1 MDREKLIRETFELDR
16 DVAFRTF
23 RRLYIENPAIVQA
36 CPDPAVR
43 EKVLRGFWNQDAE
56 KRYPEYREKS
66 GMLSTEALIEVRDE
80 LKKVIATERFQ
91 RILKGEE
98 GTGQKSQV
106 QGNAR
111 DKAREI

>member
-23 RRLYIENPAIVQA
+23 RRLYIENPEIVQA

-43 EKVLRGFWNQDAE
+43 EKMLRGFRNQDAE

-66 GMLSTEALIEVRDE
+66 EMLSTEALIEVRDE
-80 LKKVIATERFQ
+80 LKEVIAAERFQ
-91 RILKGEE
+91 RVLKGEE
-98 GTGQKSQV
+98 GNGKEPQEKA
-106 QGNAR
+106 NAK
-111 DKAREI
+111 DKRREI